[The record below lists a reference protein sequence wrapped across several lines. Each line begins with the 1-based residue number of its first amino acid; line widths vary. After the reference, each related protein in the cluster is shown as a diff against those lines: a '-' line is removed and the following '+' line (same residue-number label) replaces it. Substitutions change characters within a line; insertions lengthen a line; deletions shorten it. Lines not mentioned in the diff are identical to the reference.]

1 MQVEYA
7 KPRKKEYNLGDGG
20 GLYLRIKPS
29 GNKNWIFNYI
39 HPITRKKNNI
49 GYGSYPN
56 ITLSDARKIA
66 EKDRLLLS
74 QQKDP
79 KHEKELIKQNQKR
92 DFETTFEGVARE
104 WLTLKS
110 HELRTTTLKKTTR
123 YFEKDVFPVIG
134 KFPIKEITA
143 SSGITVIQNISNRS
157 SYEICRKVARLMNQV
172 MTFAVNT
179 GLAPHNPLIGIK
191 DVIPK
196 TKVIHRPT
204 LEVDQISYLMKTI
217 QSSNAKVI
225 TKLLLEFQLHT
236 MVRPSEAS
244 RAEWSEIDLEKKLW
258 VIPSEIMKM
267 HRPHKV
273 PLTEPCIRIIKQMQ
287 SISYDKTFVFPSSV
301 RNGKPVNSQTA
312 NKALRDMGFKGKLV
326 AHGLRALAS
335 TTLNEAGFDYDV
347 IETALAHGDENKIR
361 QAYNRSIYLDKRIE
375 MMQWWSEYINM
386 AKQGGLDEK
395 S

>member
-1 MQVEYA
+1 MKVEYA
-7 KPRKKEYNLGDGG
+7 KPREKEYNLGDGG

-74 QQKDP
+74 QHKDP
-79 KHEKELIKQNQKR
+79 KHEKELIKQHQKR

-110 HELRTTTLKKTTR
+110 HELRPTTLKKTTR

-143 SSGITVIQNISNRS
+143 TSGITVLQNISNRS

-172 MTFAVNT
+172 MTFSVNT

-204 LEVDQISYLMKTI
+204 LDVDQISYLMKTI

-225 TKLLLEFQLHT
+225 TKLLIEFQLHT

-244 RAEWSEIDLEKKLW
+244 RAEWSEIDLENRLW
-258 VIPSEIMKM
+258 IIPAEIMKM
-267 HRPHKV
+267 NRPHKV
-273 PLTEPCIRIIKQMQ
+273 PLTEPSIKIIKQMQ
-287 SISYDKTFVFPSSV
+287 SISCDKTFVFPSSV

-312 NKALRDMGFKGKLV
+312 NKALSDMGFKGTLV

-347 IETALAHGDENKIR
+347 IEAALAHGDENKIR
-361 QAYNRSIYLDKRIE
+361 QAYNRSIYLDKRRE
-375 MMQWWSEYINM
+375 MMQWWSEYINR
-386 AKQGGLDEK
+386 AKQGGLVEK